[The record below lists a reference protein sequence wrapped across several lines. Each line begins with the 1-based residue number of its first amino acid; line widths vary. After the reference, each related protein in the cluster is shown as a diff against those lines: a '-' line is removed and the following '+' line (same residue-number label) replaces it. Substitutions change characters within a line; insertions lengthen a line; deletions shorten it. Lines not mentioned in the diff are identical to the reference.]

1 MCKSVGLLFL
11 ISALRL
17 WSPAQG
23 EAQVPSLGCWTDN
36 GWDAS
41 CSPPV
46 VHEVRRQVMPRAF
59 FGASVALAEPV
70 GDLGNFF
77 NVGGGAQFEGGYGIA
92 LNRRLRLRG
101 DLGFMIYG
109 SEQRDYCEAHYGCRV
124 ELKLTTTNSYFFWG
138 IGPEFVLMT
147 GRFEPYVYST
157 VGSSHFLTNS
167 ELGEGEKKWGQTT
180 NYSDGVLAFKM
191 AGGMRVRVTRGKNP
205 VSLDLGVDRHQNG
218 IANFLT
224 KGDILDH
231 PDGSI
236 TIYSNRAAANLL
248 MFRLGVTIG
257 FGTN

>member
-1 MCKSVGLLFL
+1 MRKSVGLLSL
-11 ISALRL
+11 IGALML
-17 WSPAQG
+17 WSPARG
-23 EAQVPSLGCWTDN
+23 VAQVPSLGCWTDN

-46 VHEVRRQVMPRAF
+46 VYEVRRQVMPRAF
-59 FGASVALAEPV
+59 FGASFALAEPV
-70 GDLGNFF
+70 GDLGRFF
-77 NVGGGAQFEGGYGIA
+77 DEGGGAQFEGGYGIA

-109 SEQRDYCEAHYGCRV
+109 SEQREYCEAHYSCRI
-124 ELKLTTTNSYFFWG
+124 EQKLTTTNSYFFWG

-157 VGSSHFLTNS
+157 VGSSHFQTTS
-167 ELGEGEKKWGQTT
+167 GFGEGSRTT

-236 TIYSNRAAANLL
+236 TINKNRSKANLL

-257 FGTN
+257 FGMN